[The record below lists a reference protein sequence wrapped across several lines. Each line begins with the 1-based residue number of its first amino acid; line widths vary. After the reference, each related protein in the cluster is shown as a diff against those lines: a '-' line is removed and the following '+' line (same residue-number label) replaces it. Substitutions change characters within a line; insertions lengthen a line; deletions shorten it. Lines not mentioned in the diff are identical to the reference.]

1 MLDTISGYSP
11 LFTLGLLSET
21 HPEPP
26 ATSPTECPPPQ
37 LTRVSQDA
45 QSHEGGSAFFF
56 TLHPVRDS
64 VESRSFL
71 SLDLADSS
79 LSTGRHC
86 RMASNVSKS
95 TSWTCTTDM
104 TSFNDIRL
112 VASLVSELSFEQC
125 HSSNDSPILPRMTYM
140 SRRRSHES
148 MRSIPSPKP
157 APSSQP
163 PKAPSLSGDTATQ
176 LLPITLPSRQSLS
189 VQARPSQGEASASRT
204 DTLLSPVRLCSKAL
218 STRSTSISSAD
229 RRKSRS
235 AALACLEGRGKN
247 RTRSSLGR
255 DFMSFSDDEDDDP
268 VVSQVS
274 SSALAPVSENAQSL
288 VVPEI
293 EDEEDVVSPIITR
306 PASSKPSTLSTGS
319 SQGQRR
325 KRRSTL
331 DSWIPFKSFIDFKD
345 DELGS
350 WNWRSFI
357 EINGAA

>member
-21 HPEPP
+21 HPEH
-26 ATSPTECPPPQ
+26 ATTSPTECPPSQ
-37 LTRVSQDA
+37 LTRMSQDA
-45 QSHEGGSAFFF
+45 PSHEGSPAFFF
-56 TLHPVRDS
+56 TLDPVRGS

-79 LSTGRHC
+79 LSTGRHR

-95 TSWTCTTDM
+95 TSWTCVTDM
-104 TSFNDIRL
+104 TSSNDTR
-112 VASLVSELSFEQC
+112 
-125 HSSNDSPILPRMTYM
+125 NDSPILPRMAYM

-148 MRSIPSPKP
+148 MRSLPSPKP
-157 APSSQP
+157 APSSQL
-163 PKAPSLSGDTATQ
+163 PKAPPPSGDIVTQ
-176 LLPITLPSRQSLS
+176 LLPITPSSRQWLS
-189 VQARPSQGEASASRT
+189 MHAQPSQGEVSASRT
-204 DTLLSPVRLCSKAL
+204 DTLLSPAPSVRLYSKAL

-247 RTRSSLGR
+247 RACSSLGR

-268 VVSQVS
+268 VASQAS
-274 SSALAPVSENAQSL
+274 SSALAPVPEKTQSL
-288 VVPEI
+288 IDPEI
-293 EDEEDVVSPIITR
+293 EDEEDIISPILTR